1 MPGWEIIGK
10 EEKKNLIDIFKNSN
24 GVLFAHGFNDRRN
37 NIFRV
42 RAFEKQVAKF
52 LKVKYCVATTSGTMA
67 QYVAMKALGIKRND
81 EVITQ
86 AFTFV
91 ATAESIIE
99 CGAKVRFLDINNS
112 YNLDPNLIEKNITK
126 KTRLIVPVS
135 MLGNPCEMNRI
146 LKIAKKNKIKILEDA
161 CESFGAKYKK
171 KYLGT
176 MGDVGVFSLDFQ
188 KIISTGEGGLIVTNN
203 KKIYKFCKE
212 FIDHGHESN
221 KIFPRGRD
229 TRTIH
234 GLNLR
239 MNELQA
245 AVGIAQLKKLKYI
258 IKKNQEN
265 KSLLKNNIINYNNV
279 ISYRK
284 IIDSKGEL
292 ADTLI
297 FQFQS
302 KNQALTFVKEFNK
315 HGYSTKNLPDAI
327 DWHFSGTWS
336 HMKNSITNFKKGYR
350 YTKYLLESSVS
361 IPIYVKTSKKEILK
375 QAKIINLILK
385 KI

>member
-24 GVLFAHGFNDRRN
+24 GVLFAHGFNERRN

-99 CGAKVRFLDINNS
+99 CGAKVRFLDINKS

-126 KTRLIVPVS
+126 KTRLRVPVS
-135 MLGNPCEMNRI
+135 MLGNPCEMDRI
-146 LKIAKKNKIKILEDA
+146 FKIAKKNKIKILEDA

-176 MGDVGVFSLDFQ
+176 MGDIGVFSLDFQ

-203 KKIYKFCKE
+203 KK
-212 FIDHGHESN
+212 
-221 KIFPRGRD
+221 
-229 TRTIH
+229 
-234 GLNLR
+234 
-239 MNELQA
+239 
-245 AVGIAQLKKLKYI
+245 KK
-258 IKKNQEN
+258 
-265 KSLLKNNIINYNNV
+265 
-279 ISYRK
+279 
-284 IIDSKGEL
+284 
-292 ADTLI
+292 
-297 FQFQS
+297 
-302 KNQALTFVKEFNK
+302 
-315 HGYSTKNLPDAI
+315 
-327 DWHFSGTWS
+327 
-336 HMKNSITNFKKGYR
+336 
-350 YTKYLLESSVS
+350 
-361 IPIYVKTSKKEILK
+361 
-375 QAKIINLILK
+375 
-385 KI
+385 